1 MSIDRLQSVA
11 NKGPAEPPKRHPAAE
26 TNSGVE
32 GTYWSM
38 GQTSEEVAR
47 RFGVSREEQDRLA
60 LMSQQRA
67 LSSRPL
73 LAEEILPVNGV
84 TADEGVRET
93 TLEGLQKLKPAFGGF
108 STAGNS
114 SQVTDG
120 AAAVLMMTEHRA
132 RELGLKPLGRLV
144 AYDSVGVDPKVMG
157 IGPAVAIPRALAK
170 AGLRAADIDVWEIN
184 EAFASQYGYTLRQ
197 LGVAPDKVN
206 VQGGAMALGHPLG
219 ASGARLA
226 LSALLQLAR
235 LPNSDR
241 RPRYA
246 VVSMCV
252 GGGFGS
258 AAVFR
263 KG

>member
-1 MSIDRLQSVA
+1 MSIDRLQSVDKA
-11 NKGPAEPPKRHPAAE
+11 GDPVKRHPAAE
-26 TNSGVE
+26 TISGVE

-47 RFGVSREEQDRLA
+47 RYGVSREEQDQLA
-60 LMSQQRA
+60 LLSQQRA
-67 LSSRPL
+67 LASGEV
-73 LAEEILPVNGV
+73 LAEEIVPVNGIA
-84 TADEGVRET
+84 ADEGVRET
-93 TLEGLQKLKPAFGGF
+93 TIEGLRKLKPAFGGN

-120 AAAVLMMTEHRA
+120 AAAVLMMTEERA
-132 RELGLKPLGRLV
+132 RQLGLRPLGRLM
-144 AYDSVGVDPKVMG
+144 AYDSIGVDPKVMG

-170 AGLRAADIDVWEIN
+170 AGLSVNDIDVWEIN
-184 EAFASQYGYTLRQ
+184 EAFASQYGYTIRH
-197 LGVAPDKVN
+197 LGIPADRCN
-206 VQGGAMALGHPLG
+206 IHGGAIALGHPLG
-219 ASGARLA
+219 ASAARMT
-226 LSALLQLAR
+226 LSALNQLNR
-235 LPNSDR
+235 LPENG

-246 VVSMCV
+246 VVSMCI